1 MLSMENSNIFT
12 SKEIVGH
19 NYQIMCP
26 NLCFPI
32 DNVHLRVRYCDLHIK
47 MIGDNINNYY
57 LRLYCI
63 PGILDP
69 GNIAMNTNK

>member
-1 MLSMENSNIFT
+1 MSSTENSNIFT

-26 NLCFPI
+26 KLYFPI

-57 LRLYCI
+57 LRLYYI

-69 GNIAMNTNK
+69 GNIATNTNK